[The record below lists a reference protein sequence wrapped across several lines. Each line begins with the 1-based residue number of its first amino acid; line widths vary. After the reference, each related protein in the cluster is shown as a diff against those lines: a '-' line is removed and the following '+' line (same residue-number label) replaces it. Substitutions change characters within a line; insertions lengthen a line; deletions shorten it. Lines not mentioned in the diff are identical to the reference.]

1 MDRVEPGF
9 FRGFPTKV
17 IMGRF
22 YSKKKRQ
29 ERIIHSVRYFFENVT
44 VLCFQ
49 KVMDSDMLEQN

>member
-1 MDRVEPGF
+1 MDRVDLGF

-22 YSKKKRQ
+22 DSKKKRQ
-29 ERIIHSVRYFFENVT
+29 ERIIHSVRYLLENVT

-49 KVMDSDMLEQN
+49 KVVDSDMLE